1 MKPRLSFQT
10 RVLIGGL
17 AVVLC
22 TLLFVAVLLERSL
35 GERILS
41 QVQGGLEK
49 QLTLAVDLVADR
61 WRPSQGLDA
70 SESLAEDL
78 GRKLGLRITLIT
90 PQGLV
95 VGDSEVGRADLE
107 RLENHAQRPEIVAA
121 MTSGQGSSIRYSSTL
136 GVDLLYVAG
145 LVGDPSRP
153 GLVVRLALP
162 LSELNRTLTGVR
174 RLVLGAMLLGVLL
187 SVGVAFFMARGISR
201 PLKDLTRTA
210 QIIASGDLSPR
221 VRRYPRHEVGDL
233 GRAFDRMADT
243 LQQKIEDITAAHD
256 RQDGI
261 LSAMMEG
268 VMLVDPEGRI
278 LLVNQALMRLLDL
291 TRDPVGLTSSEMVRN
306 PDLQDAVGAVL
317 AGQPY
322 QSREIRTLGSNPRHL
337 EVHVARLAGD
347 GPQAGGA
354 VAVFHDIS
362 ERKRVEKMRRDFV
375 ANVSHELRTP
385 LTAIRGSAETLLDGA
400 LESPHYAKHFVE
412 MIERHTQRLQRLVE
426 DLLDLAR
433 LESGQAPPK
442 KDAVD
447 AAELADAV
455 LATFSDLA
463 AEKGLELTR
472 SLPREG
478 LKLWGDRRQL
488 EQAVLNLMDN
498 AIKYTQSGGKVGLS
512 FRAEEGGSVIAVSDT
527 GPGIDPQHLPRLFER
542 FYRVD
547 KDRSREM
554 GGTGLGLAI
563 VKHIVQAHGGSLEVD
578 SQPGRGSEFRLIIP
592 AA

>member
-1 MKPRLSFQT
+1 MKPRLSFQA

-35 GERILS
+35 GERILA

-61 WRPSQGLDA
+61 WRPNQGLDA
-70 SESLAEDL
+70 SESLAQDL

-90 PQGLV
+90 PQGVV

-107 RLENHAQRPEIVAA
+107 RLENHAQRPEIKAA
-121 MTSGQGSSIRYSSTL
+121 RASGQGSSIRYSSTL
-136 GVDLLYVAG
+136 GVDLLYLAG
-145 LVGDPSRP
+145 LVGDPAGA

-162 LSELNRTLTGVR
+162 LSELNRTLAGVR

-187 SVGVAFFMARGISR
+187 SVGVAFFMARSISR

-233 GRAFDRMADT
+233 GRAFDRMADN
-243 LQQKIEDITAAHD
+243 LQQKIEDITTAHD
-256 RQDGI
+256 RQQGI
-261 LSAMMEG
+261 LSAMVEG
-268 VMLVDPEGRI
+268 VMLVDSGGRV
-278 LLVNQALMRLLDL
+278 LLVNQALLRLLEV
-291 TRDPVGLTSSEMVRN
+291 TRDPVGLIPSEVLRN
-306 PDLQDAVGAVL
+306 PDLQEAVGEVL
-317 AGQPY
+317 RGRDY
-322 QSREIRTLGSNPRHL
+322 LSREIRTLGADPRHL
-337 EVHVARLAGD
+337 EVHLARLAGD
-347 GPQAGGA
+347 SPQAGGA

-362 ERKRVEKMRRDFV
+362 ERKRVDKMRRDFV

-400 LESPHYAKHFVE
+400 LESPQYARHFVE
-412 MIERHTQRLQRLVE
+412 MIERHAQRLQRLVE

-433 LESGQAPPK
+433 LESGQAPPQ

-463 AEKGLELTR
+463 ADKGLELTR

-488 EQAVLNLMDN
+488 EQAALNLMDN
-498 AIKYTQSGGKVGLS
+498 AIKYTQPGGKVELGIQS
-512 FRAEEGGSVIAVSDT
+512 AGDKTVIAVSDT

-547 KDRSREM
+547 KNRSREM

-563 VKHIVQAHGGSLEVD
+563 VKHIVQAHGGALEVE
-578 SQPGRGSEFRLIIP
+578 SHPGQGSVFRLIIP
-592 AA
+592 SR

>member
-49 QLTLAVDLVADR
+49 QLTLAVDLVSDR

-70 SESLAEDL
+70 SENLAEDL

-107 RLENHAQRPEIVAA
+107 RLENHARRPEVVAA

-498 AIKYTQSGGKVGLS
+498 AIKYTQPGGKVGLS
-512 FRAEEGGSVIAVSDT
+512 FRAGEGGSVIAVSDT

>member
-1 MKPRLSFQT
+1 MKPRLSFQG
-10 RVLIGGL
+10 RVLIGVLG
-17 AVVLC
+17 VVLC

-49 QLTLAVDLVADR
+49 QLTLAVDLVSDR

-70 SESLAEDL
+70 SEHLAQDL

-90 PQGLV
+90 PQGVV
-95 VGDSEVGRADLE
+95 VGDSEVGRDDLE
-107 RLENHAQRPEIVAA
+107 LLENHARRPEIMAA
-121 MTSGQGSSIRYSSTL
+121 MASGQGNSIRYSSTL

-145 LVGDPSRP
+145 LVGDPTQP

-162 LSELNRTLTGVR
+162 LSDLNRTLAEVR

-187 SVGVAFFMARGISR
+187 SVGVAFFMARGVSR

-210 QIIASGDLSPR
+210 MVIASGDLSPR

-233 GRAFDRMADT
+233 GRAFDQMADT

-256 RQDGI
+256 RQEGI
-261 LSAMMEG
+261 LSAMVEG
-268 VMLVDPEGRI
+268 VMLVDSDGRI

-291 TRDPVGLTSSEMVRN
+291 TRDPVGMTPSEMVRN
-306 PDLQDAVGAVL
+306 HDLQEAVGAVL
-317 AGQPY
+317 AGEAY
-322 QSREIRTLGSNPRHL
+322 QAREIRTLGANPRHL

-347 GPQAGGA
+347 SPQAGGA

-400 LESPHYAKHFVE
+400 LESPQYARRFVE
-412 MIERHTQRLQRLVE
+412 MIERHTQRLQRLVG
-426 DLLDLAR
+426 DLLELAR
-433 LESGQAPPK
+433 LESGQAPPQK
-442 KDAVD
+442 ETVE

-463 AEKGLELTR
+463 VGKGLELTR

-488 EQAVLNLMDN
+488 EQAVMNLVDN
-498 AIKYTQSGGKVGLS
+498 AVKYTPPGGKVGLS
-512 FRAEEGGSVIAVSDT
+512 FRTGEGGSVIAVSDT
-527 GPGIDPQHLPRLFER
+527 GPGIAAEHLPRLFER

-563 VKHIVQAHGGSLEVD
+563 VKHIIQAHGGALEVD
-578 SQPGRGSEFRLIIP
+578 SQPGRGSEFRLILP